1 MKSTK
6 TPPHIIIKSTK
17 EVIFYL
23 SKDNDSNKD
32 IKLWMEDLNLTD
44 YKGMTINSKC
54 IFNRL
59 KDQKCNQI
67 IVIRMLRKSNS
78 QKNTKKTW

>member
-1 MKSTK
+1 MNTIKI
-6 TPPHIIIKSTK
+6 PPHFIIKSTK

-23 SKDNDSNKD
+23 SKEYHSNKD
-32 IKLWMEDLNLTD
+32 IKLWMDNLNLPD

-59 KDQKCNQI
+59 KDQKY
-67 IVIRMLRKSNS
+67 K
-78 QKNTKKTW
+78 

>member
-1 MKSTK
+1 MKVIK

-23 SKDNDSNKD
+23 SKENNSSID
-32 IKLWMEDLNLTD
+32 IKIWMEDLNLKG
-44 YKGMTINSKC
+44 YKGMIIKSKC

-59 KDQKCNQI
+59 KDQKCN
-67 IVIRMLRKSNS
+67 
-78 QKNTKKTW
+78 

>member
-1 MKSTK
+1 MKAIK
-6 TPPHIIIKSTK
+6 TPPHIILKSTK

-23 SKDNDSNKD
+23 SKEYGSSID
-32 IKLWMEDLNLTD
+32 IKLWMKNLNLTD

-59 KDQKCNQI
+59 KDQKC
-67 IVIRMLRKSNS
+67 KS
-78 QKNTKKTW
+78 

>member
-1 MKSTK
+1 MKVTK
-6 TPPHIIIKSTK
+6 TPPHIIIKSSK

-23 SKDNDSNKD
+23 SKEDKSSIN
-32 IKLWMEDLNLTD
+32 IKTWMEDLNLTN

-59 KDQKCNQI
+59 KDQKCN
-67 IVIRMLRKSNS
+67 
-78 QKNTKKTW
+78 

>member
-1 MKSTK
+1 MKGTK

-23 SKDNDSNKD
+23 SKEYSSKKD
-32 IKLWMEDLNLTD
+32 IKLWLQDLNLTD
-44 YKGMTINSKC
+44 YKGMTIKSKC

-59 KDQKCNQI
+59 KDHKCD
-67 IVIRMLRKSNS
+67 
-78 QKNTKKTW
+78 

>member
-1 MKSTK
+1 MKVSK
-6 TPPHIIIKSTK
+6 TPPHIIIRSSK

-23 SKDNDSNKD
+23 SKKD
-32 IKLWMEDLNLTD
+32 ESSLNIKTWMEDLNLTN

-59 KDQKCNQI
+59 KDQKCN
-67 IVIRMLRKSNS
+67 
-78 QKNTKKTW
+78 

>member
-1 MKSTK
+1 MKVSK

-23 SKDNDSNKD
+23 SKEHNSNID
-32 IKLWMEDLNLTD
+32 IELWMEDLNLTA

-59 KDQKCNQI
+59 KDQKCD
-67 IVIRMLRKSNS
+67 
-78 QKNTKKTW
+78 

>member
-1 MKSTK
+1 MKSIK
-6 TPPHIIIKSTK
+6 TPPYIIIKSTK

-23 SKDNDSNKD
+23 SKEHNTN
-32 IKLWMEDLNLTD
+32 INIELWMEDLNLID

-59 KDQKCNQI
+59 KDQKCD
-67 IVIRMLRKSNS
+67 
-78 QKNTKKTW
+78 

>member
-1 MKSTK
+1 MKVTK
-6 TPPHIIIKSTK
+6 TPPHIIIKSSK

-23 SKDNDSNKD
+23 SKEDESSIN
-32 IKLWMEDLNLTD
+32 IKTWMKDLNLTN

-59 KDQKCNQI
+59 KDQKCN
-67 IVIRMLRKSNS
+67 
-78 QKNTKKTW
+78 

>member
-1 MKSTK
+1 MKVSK

-23 SKDNDSNKD
+23 SKEYESSIN

-44 YKGMTINSKC
+44 YTGMTIKSKC

-59 KDQKCNQI
+59 KDQKCN
-67 IVIRMLRKSNS
+67 
-78 QKNTKKTW
+78 